1 MLHGVTRMSS
11 VVEPTKLFPSSATLA
26 RAPSWALEFA
36 QAKSS
41 DSEGSVPRRR
51 TPTRRAGAIYLSQI
65 WSARET
71 ISSRVASP
79 VRASNVAGTR
89 E

>member
-41 DSEGSVPRRR
+41 DSEGSVPPAAHSHSPRRGDLSISDMVR
-51 TPTRRAGAIYLSQI
+51 SRDYLI
-65 WSARET
+65 A
-71 ISSRVASP
+71 SS
-79 VRASNVAGTR
+79 VAGTR